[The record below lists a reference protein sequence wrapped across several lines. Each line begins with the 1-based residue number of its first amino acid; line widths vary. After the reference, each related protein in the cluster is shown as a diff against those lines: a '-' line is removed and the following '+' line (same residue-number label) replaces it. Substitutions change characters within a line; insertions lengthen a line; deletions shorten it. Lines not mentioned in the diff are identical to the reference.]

1 MKLKT
6 IMVQPVRLLLLPFPA
21 AILLG
26 STALV
31 ITDHI
36 MRPDR
41 AGIDDSIDAG
51 SFVGFIV
58 ISILVG
64 SLQLF
69 LGAPSLLVLDAKK
82 RGKRGY
88 LVTGAL
94 MAVALSF
101 VLSKV
106 LVVPK
111 FGETMGWMY
120 PRVFAFL
127 GIPVILGYWL
137 AFRLRVNPAQ

>member
-1 MKLKT
+1 MNQL
-6 IMVQPVRLLLLPFPA
+6 VRLLVLPFPVA
-21 AILLG
+21 VLLG

-41 AGIDDSIDAG
+41 TGIDDSIDAG

-58 ISILVG
+58 ISTIVVL
-64 SLQLF
+64 LQVL
-69 LGAPSLLVLDAKK
+69 LGVPSLLFLDARKSRK
-82 RGKRGY
+82 GGY
-88 LVTGAL
+88 LVTAIL
-94 MAVALSF
+94 IAI
-101 VLSKV
+101 VLAFAISKV
-106 LVVPK
+106 LLAPQ

-127 GIPVILGYWL
+127 GVPLVFCYWL
-137 AFRLRVNPAQ
+137 ALRVRTTRVG

>member
-1 MKLKT
+1 MNQL
-6 IMVQPVRLLLLPFPA
+6 VRLLVLPFPVA
-21 AILLG
+21 VLLG

-41 AGIDDSIDAG
+41 TGIDDSIDAG

-58 ISILVG
+58 ISTIVVL
-64 SLQLF
+64 LQVL
-69 LGAPSLLVLDAKK
+69 LGVPSLLILDARKSRK
-82 RGKRGY
+82 GGY
-88 LVTGAL
+88 LVTAIL
-94 MAVALSF
+94 IAI
-101 VLSKV
+101 VLAFAISKV
-106 LVVPK
+106 LLAPQ

-127 GIPVILGYWL
+127 GVPLVFCYWL
-137 AFRLRVNPAQ
+137 ALRVRTTRVG